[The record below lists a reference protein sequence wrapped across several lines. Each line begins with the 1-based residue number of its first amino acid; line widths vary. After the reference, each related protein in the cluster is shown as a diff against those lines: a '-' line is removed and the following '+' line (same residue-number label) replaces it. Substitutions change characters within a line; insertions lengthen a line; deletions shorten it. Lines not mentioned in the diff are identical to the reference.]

1 MHSQEFI
8 NQIVEI
14 RRDLH
19 KIPEIA
25 FNELETSK
33 YIRGKLIAFGFVVE
47 SVAKTG
53 LIAYLENREVGNTV
67 CFRADMDALNVLEET
82 GQPYSSCNGNMHA
95 CGHDAHMAI
104 LLGLAKYM
112 ADKQSKKN
120 VVLLFQ
126 PGEENV
132 GGAEIVMNDPNFKKH
147 NIESIYGLHIQ
158 PELTEGKIGLKSGPF
173 MAQTIELDISI
184 LGASSHGAQ
193 PHKGIDSIY
202 VASQL
207 INSYQSIISRNI
219 SPLESAVLTIGKIV
233 GGQMRNSLAQETKLE
248 GTLRT
253 FNEGIYEQVRMR
265 INEVNEGLEK
275 MYNVKIE
282 AEFMDYCPPVVND
295 DELYHK
301 VIDLLDKD
309 EVVLME
315 PMTIAEDFG
324 FYQREL
330 RGLFFMLGCKNICNG
345 YKYPLHSS
353 KFCFDEKVLFK
364 GIDVF
369 TRILE
374 NIN

>member
-1 MHSQEFI
+1 MYSKENI
-8 NQIVEI
+8 DQIVEI

-19 KIPEIA
+19 RIPEIA
-25 FNELETSK
+25 LNEFETSK
-33 YIRGKLIAFGFVVE
+33 YIRKKLIEFGFVVE

-53 LIAYLENREVGNTV
+53 LIAYLDNRELGKTT
-67 CFRADMDALNVLEET
+67 CFRADMDGLNITEET

-112 ADKQSKKN
+112 ADKQSKKD
-120 VVLLFQ
+120 VILLFQ
-126 PGEENV
+126 PGEENA
-132 GGAEIVMNDPNFKKH
+132 GGADYVMNDPNFKKH
-147 NIESIYGLHIQ
+147 KIENIYGLHIQ
-158 PELTEGKIGLKSGPF
+158 PELVEEKIGLKSGPF
-173 MAQTIELDISI
+173 MAQTIEFDISI
-184 LGASSHGAQ
+184 TGTSSHGAQ

-207 INSYQSIISRNI
+207 INSYQGIISRNI
-219 SPLESAVLTIGKIV
+219 SPLESAVLTIGKIN
-233 GGQMRNSLAQETKLE
+233 GGQMRNSLAQETNLE

-253 FNEGIYEQVRMR
+253 FNEDIYNQIRMR
-265 INEVNEGLEK
+265 LNEVNDGLEK
-275 MYNVKIE
+275 MYNVKIN
-282 AEFMDYCPPVVND
+282 AKFMDYCPPVIND

-301 VIDLLDKD
+301 FIDLFDID

-324 FYQREL
+324 FYQREIQ
-330 RGLFFMLGCKNICNG
+330 GLFIMLGCKNISNG

-353 KFCFDEKVLFK
+353 KFNFDEKVLMK

-369 TRILE
+369 TRIFE
-374 NIN
+374 SIT